1 MSLAESGQRR
11 VEQKTWGLTAV
22 IHQPMKTA
30 DLKFNE
36 FRMLAEASG
45 VDEDRVR
52 ELAELGDRTG
62 QSLFRVLLEREA
74 VDESELL
81 DRLAG
86 GLGVGVWAEPAEA
99 IPPHVIQRVPASLAT
114 RYEVFPVAV
123 DDGCLILATH
133 DPFEWRR
140 WDELAHLINTPIRR
154 ALAPRNTI
162 TGLIKTHYGLGA
174 DTVERLMEGRGDQE
188 LQIADAGTDLSG
200 EEAANEPTVVN
211 LVNKILSEAIIA
223 NATDIHFEP
232 YDSKYRVRYRID
244 GMLEEVS
251 IPVSVKFLKS
261 AVVSR
266 LKIMSHLD
274 ITEKRLPQ
282 DGRARVTLGNSEYDL
297 RVSILPGVYGEA
309 INIRLQSRQ
318 MVKLELSGLGFQP
331 PEQTKIASL
340 IERPH
345 GLVLVTGPTGSGK
358 TTTLYTCLSRINKPE
373 TKIITIEDPVEYWM
387 DDILQ
392 MQAHEEIG
400 FDFSRA
406 LRSMLRH
413 DPDVMLI
420 GEIRDRD
427 TADITI
433 RSALTG
439 HLVFAT
445 LHTNDAAGAVSRLL
459 DIGIEPF
466 LAASSLSGIVAQRLV
481 RRVCTECKELVTTEG
496 LADLTQSWVGRGCS
510 ACRHSGY
517 RGRTII
523 AEVLPV
529 TAAIRELIQD
539 RAPADRIKDEARREG
554 MQTLYDSA
562 VQAVRDGRTT
572 LAEAMRITQEDL

>member
-1 MSLAESGQRR
+1 MDELRILA
-11 VEQKTWGLTAV
+11 L
-22 IHQPMKTA
+22 
-30 DLKFNE
+30 
-36 FRMLAEASG
+36 ASG

-52 ELAELGDRTG
+52 ELAELADRTG
-62 QSLFRVLLEREA
+62 QSPLRILVERES
-74 VDESELL
+74 VDEQGLL
-81 DRLAG
+81 RRLADDL
-86 GLGVGVWAEPAEA
+86 GLTIWTRPSEA
-99 IPPHVIQRVPASLAT
+99 IPTQVIERLPASLAT
-114 RYEVFPVAV
+114 RYEVFPVGV
-123 DDGCLILATH
+123 EGGELVLVTH

-140 WDELAHLINTPIRR
+140 WDELVHLIDAPVRR
-154 ALAPRNTI
+154 VLAPRNLI
-162 TGLIKTHYGLGA
+162 AGLIKTYYGLGA

-188 LQIADAGTDLSG
+188 LQVADAGTDLSG

-211 LVNKILSEAIIA
+211 LVNKILSEAIVA

-261 AVVSR
+261 AMVSR

-282 DGRARVTLGNSEYDL
+282 DGRARVNLGNSEYDL

-318 MVKLELSGLGFQP
+318 MVQLELPGLGFQP
-331 PEQTKIASL
+331 SEQAKVESL
-340 IERPH
+340 IDRPH

-387 DDILQ
+387 DDVLQ
-392 MQAHEEIG
+392 MQVHEEIG

-445 LHTNDAAGAVSRLL
+445 LHTNDAVGAVSRLL

-466 LAASSLSGIVAQRLV
+466 LAASSISGIVAQRLV
-481 RRVCTECKELVTTEG
+481 RRVCSECKELKTTEG
-496 LADLTQSWVGRGCS
+496 LAELEQSWVGRGCK

-517 RGRTII
+517 RGRTVV
-523 AEVLPV
+523 AEVMPV
-529 TAAIRELIQD
+529 TAAIRELIQT
-539 RAPADRIKDEARREG
+539 RAPADRIKEEAKRAG

-572 LAEAMRITQEDL
+572 LAEAMRITQEDQ